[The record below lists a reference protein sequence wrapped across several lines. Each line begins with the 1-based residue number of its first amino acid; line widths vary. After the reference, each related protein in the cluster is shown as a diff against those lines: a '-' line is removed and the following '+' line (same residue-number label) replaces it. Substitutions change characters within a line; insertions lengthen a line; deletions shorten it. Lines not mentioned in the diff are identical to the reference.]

1 MIHVNFNRTIVRNQS
16 FSRLVAFLIQDSKI
30 VPNNRVIWLQSLSFN
45 DRVKRPSVLAILI
58 EQDGLGDQVDLLGRR
73 LLYRKVIVFQ
83 SFMELIEAVVASSF
97 DVERVS
103 IIFLPL
109 LSL

>member
-1 MIHVNFNRTIVRNQS
+1 MHLCAVVLGVDKHNSAGCLCMIHVDFNRTIVRNQS

-58 EQDGLGDQVDLLGRR
+58 EQDGLGD
-73 LLYRKVIVFQ
+73 
-83 SFMELIEAVVASSF
+83 
-97 DVERVS
+97 
-103 IIFLPL
+103 
-109 LSL
+109 